1 MNAAMYKAL
10 SGAIAQTRRL
20 EVVTQDLANTN
31 TAGYKGERLVF
42 REVLEAPTK
51 PEERIGGQVTVIE
64 QRTDFSSGSPRHTG
78 NPLDL
83 AILGEGLFAVQTSH
97 GVRYTRQGTFH
108 LSADN
113 TLMMPSGEPLLG
125 EGGPIRVEGSK
136 VDVTADGVVLV
147 DGEEVDRLKIVR
159 AQDPRRLVR
168 EGNTFFRIGE
178 DEMEAVKDIQV
189 EQGSLEEANVNPIES
204 MVALIDISRQFEAYE
219 RAMRTI
225 DGATEKAVNEAG
237 KL

>member
-10 SGAIAQTRRL
+10 SGAIVQTRRL
-20 EVVTQDLANTN
+20 EIVTQDLANTN
-31 TAGYKGERLVF
+31 TAGYKGERLIF
-42 REVLEAPTK
+42 REVLEAPVK
-51 PEERIGGQVTVIE
+51 PDERIGGQVAVIE
-64 QRTDFSSGSPRHTG
+64 QHTDFSNGSFRYTG

-83 AILGEGLFAVQTSH
+83 ALVGDGFFAVQTPR
-97 GVRYTRQGTFH
+97 GVRYTRQGTFN
-108 LSADN
+108 LSAQN
-113 TLMMPSGEPLLG
+113 TLVMPSGEPLLG

-136 VDVTADGVVLV
+136 VDVTADGMVLV

-159 AQDPRRLVR
+159 PQDARRLVR
-168 EGNTFFRIGE
+168 EGSTFFRIAE
-178 DEMEAVKDIQV
+178 EEMEAVKDPHV

-225 DGATEKAVNEAG
+225 DSATEKAVNEAG